1 MPIRTLPKKV
11 IEEESLHDIM
21 TRTNQILKYPEIAP
35 VQILSGVEF
44 GTKVGVILP
53 LWKDKQPNKKYDY
66 ISVNLSTTEGYSF
79 IATTTMAR

>member
-53 LWKDKQPNKKYDY
+53 L
-66 ISVNLSTTEGYSF
+66 
-79 IATTTMAR
+79 